1 MKMSQV
7 KKAQMCLCMS
17 EHLQDPEN
25 TSDPRGDHTE
35 DKSVAFILSQLNV
48 Y

>member
-7 KKAQMCLCMS
+7 SEKKHKCKSMS

-25 TSDPRGDHTE
+25 TSDPRGLRITITLLR
-35 DKSVAFILSQLNV
+35 SS
-48 Y
+48 